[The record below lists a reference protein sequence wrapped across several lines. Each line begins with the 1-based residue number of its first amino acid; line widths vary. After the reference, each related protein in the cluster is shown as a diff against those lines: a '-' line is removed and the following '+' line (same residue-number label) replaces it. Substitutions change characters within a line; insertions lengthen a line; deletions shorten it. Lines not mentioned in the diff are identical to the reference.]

1 MKNIIQEE
9 ILGFLFESHIVGGDS
24 LKFKQAVPNVFF
36 YNYNTFTS
44 EFDTDIT
51 QSNIVVTW
59 GISFRLNS
67 QSVEKFVIDVEKV
80 EDYFMLKLLDLQTDE
95 LKQET
100 PKNIND
106 FQWKFD
112 IDDEKAMMMMNQ
124 PLYIKELDFD
134 FKNKTCIV
142 TF

>member
-1 MKNIIQEE
+1 MKNIIHEE
-9 ILGFLFESHIVGGDS
+9 MLDFLFESHIVGGDS
-24 LKFKQAVPNVFF
+24 LRFKQAVQNVLF

-44 EFDTDIT
+44 EFDTDIK

-59 GISFRLNS
+59 TISLRLNS

-80 EDYFMLKLLDLQTDE
+80 EGYFMLQMLDLQTDE

-100 PKNIND
+100 AKNIND
-106 FQWKFD
+106 FQWKFV
-112 IDDEKAMMMMNQ
+112 IDDEATLTMNQ

-134 FKNKTCIV
+134 FKNKSCIV

>member
-1 MKNIIQEE
+1 MKNIIHDEV
-9 ILGFLFESHIVGGDS
+9 LNFLFESHIVGGDA
-24 LKFKQAVPNVFF
+24 LKFKQAVQDVSF

-44 EFDTDIT
+44 EFDTDIK

-59 GISFRLNS
+59 GISLRLNS

-80 EDYFMLKLLDLQTDE
+80 EGYFMLQMLDLQTDE

-100 PKNIND
+100 AKNIND
-106 FQWKFD
+106 FDWKFV
-112 IDDEKAMMMMNQ
+112 IDDKATLTTNQ
-124 PLYIKELDFD
+124 PLRINKLVFD
-134 FKNKTCIV
+134 FKNKSCIV

>member
-1 MKNIIQEE
+1 MKNIIHEE
-9 ILGFLFESHIVGGDS
+9 MLDFLFESHIVGGDS
-24 LKFKQAVPNVFF
+24 LRFKQAVQNVLF

-44 EFDTDIT
+44 EFDTDIK

-59 GISFRLNS
+59 TISLRLNS

-80 EDYFMLKLLDLQTDE
+80 EGYFMLQMLDLQTDE

-100 PKNIND
+100 AKNIND
-106 FQWKFD
+106 FQWKFL
-112 IDDEKAMMMMNQ
+112 IDDEATLTMNQ

-134 FKNKTCIV
+134 FKNKSCIV